1 MSTEDNNPP
10 NFEFDK
16 FMQDIVTKENRSRVE
31 DTKPEETTPQRQYVQ
46 KYRELPQNRTRW
58 SR

>member
-1 MSTEDNNPP
+1 MHNEEEILYDFN
-10 NFEFDK
+10 K
-16 FMQDIVTKENRSRVE
+16 FMNDIVSREQSSESRPPLE
-31 DTKPEETTPQRQYVQ
+31 DQITPQREYIK

>member
-1 MSTEDNNPP
+1 MNNEENDQS

-16 FMQDIVTKENRSRVE
+16 FMQDIVTRENRQRVE
-31 DTKPEETTPQRQYVQ
+31 NVQPEDLTPQRQYVQ

>member
-1 MSTEDNNPP
+1 MNENQDP

-16 FMQDIVTKENRSRVE
+16 FIQDIVKRESHERIETPPQN
-31 DTKPEETTPQRQYVQ
+31 ETTPGREYAQR
-46 KYRELPQNRTRW
+46 YRELPQNRTRW

>member
-1 MSTEDNNPP
+1 MSTEDNNQQD
-10 NFEFDK
+10 FQFDK
-16 FMQDIVTKENRSRVE
+16 FMQDIVTKESRNRVE
-31 DTKPEETTPQRQYVQ
+31 DVPPEEITPQRQYVQ

>member
-1 MSTEDNNPP
+1 MSTEDNNQQD
-10 NFEFDK
+10 FQFDK
-16 FMQDIVTKENRSRVE
+16 FMQDIVTKESRGRVE
-31 DTKPEETTPQRQYVQ
+31 DVKPEEMTPQRQYVQ

>member
-1 MSTEDNNPP
+1 MSNEDNTPQ

-16 FMQDIVTKENRSRVE
+16 FMQDIVTKESRNHTE
-31 DTKPEETTPQRQYVQ
+31 DVKPEELTPQRQYIQ